1 MVRREG
7 EVTDKKILQE
17 LDRLKAEIAGLKE
30 GKRGAARQAVFSKTS
45 MLIGITASFVLS
57 SIILYAAMIGKP
69 HEFSEGDVIS
79 AGEMNDNFD
88 SLFAETNLKETRIAD
103 LESAAGALDG
113 RIDAL
118 ENSSASQGGRITV
131 LEGKDYEN
139 VPVRF
144 IIAVCGVYPSRDE
157 GCIEYDTQIV
167 GEIRMFAGNFAPT
180 GWMFCEGQLLQIAQN
195 VALFSL
201 LGTSY
206 GGNGT
211 TTFALPNLKGK
222 VAVHPE

>member
-1 MVRREG
+1 M
-7 EVTDKKILQE
+7 TDKNILQE

-30 GKRGAARQAVFSKTS
+30 GKRDTARTAIFSKLN

-57 SIILYAAMIGKP
+57 SIIVYAAIIGKP
-69 HEFSEGDVIS
+69 HEFSEGEVIS

-88 SLFAETNLKETRIAD
+88 ILFTETNLKDARIAD

-113 RIDAL
+113 RIEAL
-118 ENSSASQGGRITV
+118 ESSSASQGGRITV
-131 LEGKDYEN
+131 LEGKDYDD

-144 IIAVCGVYPSRDE
+144 IIAVCGVYPLRDE

-167 GEIRMFAGNFAPT
+167 GEIRMFAGYFAPT

-195 VALFSL
+195 PALFSL
-201 LGTSY
+201 LGTTY